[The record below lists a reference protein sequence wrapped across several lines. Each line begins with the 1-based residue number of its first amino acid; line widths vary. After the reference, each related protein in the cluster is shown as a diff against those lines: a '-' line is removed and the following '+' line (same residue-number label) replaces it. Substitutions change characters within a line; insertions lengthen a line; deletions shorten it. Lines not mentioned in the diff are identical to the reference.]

1 MRIPWRGE
9 DRAATPHGAETP
21 TRTVVPSLGNGVTAP
36 FTQEKIH
43 ELVEGLRSS
52 SPASCETEF
61 LADWMGVRTRIPML
75 PWAPAEL
82 AGTTSTALPIPD
94 DGYRSEAG
102 EYAALAYALE
112 TAQETF
118 RMVEVG
124 AGWAPW
130 AVAGVV
136 AARRRGLQAQACA
149 VEADPTKVQWALT
162 HAQDNDCTTQLVT
175 GTVSEI
181 LDQLHDIAH
190 HGATVDVVVVN
201 AACWHQSGPLHFP
214 EIDAHDMGGAV
225 WTLEGTDVDYRGA
238 HVQHREVPGIALAN
252 ILTAIRGR
260 HVIDLLHI
268 DVQGV
273 EYELLSAAAAEVQDV
288 TRLLMIGTH
297 SRLSEG
303 QLQYFWLERG
313 WGLLHDDPCTGHFTM
328 THPTLA
334 GFTVQDGNQFWEN
347 PFLLR

>member
-1 MRIPWRGE
+1 M
-9 DRAATPHGAETP
+9 
-21 TRTVVPSLGNGVTAP
+21 P
-36 FTQEKIH
+36 FTPEKIH
-43 ELVEGLRSS
+43 ELLENLRATATAPEG
-52 SPASCETEF
+52 TEF
-61 LADWMGVRTRIPML
+61 LTDWMGVRTRIPML

-82 AGTTSTALPIPD
+82 AGTVSSALPIPD

-102 EYAALAYALE
+102 EYAALAYALSN
-112 TAQETF
+112 AQETF
-118 RMVEVG
+118 RIVEVG

-136 AARRRGLQAQACA
+136 AARSHGLQARGCA

-162 HAQDNDCTTQLVT
+162 HAADNGCSTRLVA
-175 GTVSEI
+175 GTVTEI
-181 LDQLHDIAH
+181 LDHLRHIAA
-190 HGATVDVVVVN
+190 HGADEDVIVVN
-201 AACWHQSGPLHFP
+201 AACWHESGPLHFP
-214 EIDAHDMGGAV
+214 DIDAEDMGGAV

-238 HVQHREVPGIALAN
+238 HVTHREVAGIALGE
-252 ILTAIRGR
+252 ILSAVRGP
-260 HVIDLLHI
+260 HLIDLLHI

-273 EYELLSAAAAEVQDV
+273 EFELLSATAAHVQDV